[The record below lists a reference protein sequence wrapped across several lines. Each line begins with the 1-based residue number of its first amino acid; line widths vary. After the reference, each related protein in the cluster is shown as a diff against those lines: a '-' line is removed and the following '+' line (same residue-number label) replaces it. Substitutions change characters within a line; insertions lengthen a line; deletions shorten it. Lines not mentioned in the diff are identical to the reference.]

1 MNENDILESCLE
13 VLKQGASLASCMK
26 NYSELSNESLQILR
40 AAVRLH
46 TAGEHLTPT
55 SDFKH
60 RARGN
65 LMRRIAAEQRRG
77 MAAAPAWDISLRQR
91 WQAFWASLLS
101 PKMQWQPSAAII
113 ALVLFLALGAGVVTA
128 AQKAEPGDLLYPI
141 RRLTAQAG
149 AVLRRDEETPSIPKT
164 PAVTPTPT
172 LQHGQPAATI
182 SATPQTPAGS
192 VPSPIPT
199 LEQPTRTIVPNT
211 PVPPTALPTATL
223 PATPTLAP
231 IVPPLPTRT
240 SMPGSPSPTSP
251 PTIAPTL
258 APTMSPTTAPTIA
271 PTRLPPTATIAPPTA
286 TAPSPTVTIAPP
298 TATAP
303 PPTATIAPPTATAPP
318 PTATAAPPTATPRP
332 TMAPPT
338 ATPVPTIAPTQPAP
352 TPPSWP

>member
-13 VLKQGASLASCMK
+13 ALKQGASLASCME
-26 NYSELSNESLQILR
+26 NHPRLSNESLQILR
-40 AAVRLH
+40 AAVRLR

-55 SDFKH
+55 PDFKH

-77 MAAAPAWDISLRQR
+77 MVAAPASDHSLRQR
-91 WQAFWASLLS
+91 WQAFWASLSS
-101 PKMQWQPSAAII
+101 PKMQWQPLTAII
-113 ALVLFLALGAGVVTA
+113 ALVLFLVLGAGVVTA

-149 AVLRRDEETPSIPKT
+149 AVLRRDEETPSIQKT
-164 PAVTPTPT
+164 PAVTSTPT

-182 SATPQTPAGS
+182 SATSQTPAGS

-223 PATPTLAP
+223 PATPTLTP
-231 IVPPLPTRT
+231 TMPPLPSPT
-240 SMPGSPSPTSP
+240 SMPGSPSPTLP
-251 PTIAPTL
+251 PTMVPTL
-258 APTMSPTTAPTIA
+258 VPTMSPTSVPTIA

-286 TAPSPTVTIAPP
+286 TAL
-298 TATAP
+298 
-303 PPTATIAPPTATAPP
+303 PPTATIAPPTATALP

-338 ATPVPTIAPTQPAP
+338 ATPVPTLAPTQPAP